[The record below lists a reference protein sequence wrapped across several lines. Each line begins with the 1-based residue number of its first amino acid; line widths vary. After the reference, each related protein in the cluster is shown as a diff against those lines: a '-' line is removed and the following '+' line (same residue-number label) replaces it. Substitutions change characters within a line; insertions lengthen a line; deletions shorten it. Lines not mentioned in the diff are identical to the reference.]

1 MRIGVPKSDRHDG
14 QIPIGSREDQIVL
27 DGTDGSS
34 SNAGDSILYEA
45 NTRMADDDI
54 TSGVDSGGGRLMS
67 ETSHAPSADYDGA
80 VVKEQVISISNNPI
94 YLERNLLLHLAELP
108 FGTKNGTCGIA
119 LESGSGTL
127 ADVLVLDGQ
136 LPLDEGDAF
145 IVMNGTDASGS
156 NEGDNIVL
164 NGTDT
169 DSSNAGENLLAESM
183 FFSFPVGF
191 KVDENDRILLD
202 SNHND
207 QTITLSDVGDITFE
221 EIRRLDRINLSDT
234 NDSINW
240 GGGEEDGITL
250 ENAGNLLLDGTDDS
264 GSNAGS
270 QIIQETTL
278 RNYIQLETSGV
289 IVTEDFSTNSNQ
301 SRILLNDGE
310 EIVLE
315 DGVNPSKQSHVEL
328 ELSEIDG
335 DIILDGTDSSG
346 SNAGDF
352 LVHEA
357 FHDYREPARLLSEF
371 HNVFASEGHIPLANF
386 RLNSSS
392 KVTVGHVQAAE
403 IVVRS
408 TGEIALEDA
417 TDTTNT
423 NTEYLL
429 DETNGNNIDLEGAT
443 GITH

>member
-1 MRIGVPKSDRHDG
+1 M
-14 QIPIGSREDQIVL
+14 
-27 DGTDGSS
+27 
-34 SNAGDSILYEA
+34 
-45 NTRMADDDI
+45 
-54 TSGVDSGGGRLMS
+54 
-67 ETSHAPSADYDGA
+67 
-80 VVKEQVISISNNPI
+80 
-94 YLERNLLLHLAELP
+94 
-108 FGTKNGTCGIA
+108 
-119 LESGSGTL
+119 
-127 ADVLVLDGQ
+127 
-136 LPLDEGDAF
+136 
-145 IVMNGTDASGS
+145 
-156 NEGDNIVL
+156 
-164 NGTDT
+164 
-169 DSSNAGENLLAESM
+169 
-183 FFSFPVGF
+183 
-191 KVDENDRILLD
+191 
-202 SNHND
+202 
-207 QTITLSDVGDITFE
+207 
-221 EIRRLDRINLSDT
+221 
-234 NDSINW
+234 
-240 GGGEEDGITL
+240 
-250 ENAGNLLLDGTDDS
+250 LDGTDDS

-270 QIIQETTL
+270 HIIQETTL
-278 RNYIQLETSGV
+278 RNYVQLETSGV

-315 DGVNPSKQSHVEL
+315 DGINTPKQSHVEL

-403 IVVRS
+403 ILVRS
-408 TGEIALEDA
+408 TGEVALEDA

-423 NTEYLL
+423 NTDYLL

-443 GITH
+443 GITY